1 MPQPSKPVVA
11 ASAAVVA
18 SALSLWWARA
28 RRGSSQ
34 QRAASGPC
42 PYSPRVRLGS
52 KERRTVVVI
61 TGACGNLGRK
71 LAAYLLDTYGAAVEV
86 RGVEHPLFCKAPP
99 EGVRLFV
106 GDCAR
111 PGGWQRSL
119 DGAHAV
125 VHFSAVNPYPNATWA
140 ESGASTAHACQVLLA
155 AAKRDVRRVVVASS
169 NHVMGG
175 YKDEPAHGV
184 VYASDPPRVGT
195 ALNDAAARA
204 QSGDAVA
211 YGAAKLAMEELARA
225 LAPTRPKASFVALRI
240 GWCQPGANAPATLCA
255 SGCPPEFQTE
265 SARGAV
271 AGDATDDAWFRG
283 MWLSNGDFAR
293 LFAAAIFS
301 KSVPP
306 GFHVANAMSAN
317 AGGRWD
323 LDATEALLGV
333 RPRDDSGR

>member
-140 ESGASTAHACQVLLA
+140 ESGASTARMSTCPGNSSQETAQQIL
-155 AAKRDVRRVVVASS
+155 VRSS
-169 NHVMGG
+169 W
-175 YKDEPAHGV
+175 P
-184 VYASDPPRVGT
+184 
-195 ALNDAAARA
+195 
-204 QSGDAVA
+204 
-211 YGAAKLAMEELARA
+211 
-225 LAPTRPKASFVALRI
+225 
-240 GWCQPGANAPATLCA
+240 
-255 SGCPPEFQTE
+255 
-265 SARGAV
+265 
-271 AGDATDDAWFRG
+271 
-283 MWLSNGDFAR
+283 
-293 LFAAAIFS
+293 
-301 KSVPP
+301 
-306 GFHVANAMSAN
+306 
-317 AGGRWD
+317 
-323 LDATEALLGV
+323 
-333 RPRDDSGR
+333 